1 MKFRI
6 LRVGSLAGALVLLAQ
21 GLAMVPATAEPDS
34 PLEWV
39 KKNLS
44 LQAYEGTSSRQD
56 LQLSFSGDATAPGAT
71 VNGNLRDVA
80 SVDLS
85 TAAATGEGHATVTL
99 TINLPSQAKDS
110 YIGNIQLTDNG
121 KPLSQPLHV
130 DVATK
135 RWDSQTIPSEPSS
148 PSPDRVAMVE
158 GTPVVKDQLTV
169 AVAEDV
175 ADSAAVIRDIAST
188 YGAQI
193 TGSVPEYGVYDLRL
207 PGATADVADSVRTVL
222 RNRPD
227 VAGAAYS
234 YLSNQQSYTND
245 PVWAPSP
252 TSHPDMTWNLTQID
266 APLAWEDSTGEAV
279 NVGVIDG
286 GFYPQHIDLSRNI
299 ARVSTPTKVE
309 AHGTHVSGSACAD
322 GNNGNG
328 SVGVAWRCKLNL
340 QSVKTMDYQYG
351 NFNSELSVI
360 SSILASMRE
369 IAQSEPKPRV
379 VNMSVGMQLRFDC
392 TRNSLTTKQ
401 AQMLEDFDF
410 FGLLMRM
417 TAQKNPSILWVIAAA
432 NEGKPARCSAF
443 GSLGT
448 DQSLP
453 NVVTVAASTRAATQA
468 SYSAYGDGITV
479 AAPGGESGA
488 GVFSTNAP
496 TCNTLVKGC
505 DGAGYYY
512 NHGTSMAAPHVTG
525 TAALAFAANP
535 VLTAGNV
542 KKCLLDGATA
552 GGKRVPGQS
561 YSIINAKKTVDCAL
575 GRLGTSSSPVTAVST
590 NAKSAFAQRADGS
603 VWAWGDN
610 TSGQLGVGTDVAT
623 SSLPT
628 PIPGLKGVKS
638 ISTGLATTFALMN
651 DGTVRAW
658 GDNSNGLLGNG
669 TTNNANAPQPVPG
682 LSGVRSIVINESD
695 TPSMGF
701 GYSPGLPGNTVFAV
715 MNDGRVMAWGEN
727 PSGVLGNG
735 TTNRSLVPT
744 QVENLA
750 GAVDVASQGGTAWAL
765 KNDGTVWA
773 WGDNSEGQLGIG
785 DPSQAKA
792 LTAQPVAIDK
802 VTSIQSG
809 VHALVALKAD
819 GTVWGWG
826 AGSHGLIEGNENQPA
841 PVQRSALSD
850 ISKISVMRNTG
861 VAVKK
866 DGTAWGW
873 GWNGGGEAG
882 IGIPGSYLGGSW
894 ANNIVQPA
902 QMPNISD
909 VTDVRVG
916 MALTADGASWQW
928 AGQIFGV
935 APTRDVAPTKSSDGV
950 ASILPVQSTRW
961 VIKADGTLWGWGQSS
976 TLFTQYAQYVP
987 SKVLG

>member
-1 MKFRI
+1 MAPA
-6 LRVGSLAGALVLLAQ
+6 LATADASLA
-21 GLAMVPATAEPDS
+21 
-34 PLEWV
+34 WV
-39 KKNLS
+39 QKDLS
-44 LQAYEGTSSRQD
+44 VQAYEGTSNRQS
-56 LQLSFSGDATAPGAT
+56 LELSFSGDATAPGAT
-71 VNGNLRDVA
+71 INGNLRGVA
-80 SVDLS
+80 SVDLT
-85 TAAATGEGHATVTL
+85 TAATMGDGHATVTL
-99 TINLPSQAKDS
+99 TINLPSQAEDS
-110 YIGNIQLTDNG
+110 YVGNIQLTDKG
-121 KPLSQPLHV
+121 KPLQQPLHIA
-130 DVATK
+130 VATQ
-135 RWDSQTIPSEPSS
+135 RWDSQNIPSEPTT
-148 PSPDRVAMVE
+148 PSPDRVSIVE
-158 GTPVVKDQLTV
+158 GTPVVNDQLTV
-169 AVAEDV
+169 AVAEGV
-175 ADSAAVIRDIAST
+175 ADPAAVIRDIAST

-193 TGSVPEYGVYDLRL
+193 TGAVPELGIYDLRL
-207 PGATADVADSVRTVL
+207 PGATGDVVDAVRTAL
-222 RNRPD
+222 RNRSD

-234 YLSNQQSYTND
+234 YLANQQSYTND
-245 PVWAPSP
+245 PVWSPSP
-252 TSHPDMTWNLTQID
+252 SSHPDMTWNLTQID
-266 APLAWEDSTGEAV
+266 APSAWDDSTGEAV

-340 QSVKTMDYQYG
+340 QSVRTMDYQYG

-369 IAQSEPKPRV
+369 IAQSTPKPRV
-379 VNMSVGMQLRFDC
+379 VNMSVGMQLSFDC

-401 AQMLEDFDF
+401 SQMLEDFDF

-443 GSLGT
+443 GGLGT
-448 DQSLP
+448 DQGLP

-496 TCNTLVKGC
+496 SCNTLIRGC
-505 DGAGYYY
+505 AGAGYYY
-512 NHGTSMAAPHVTG
+512 SQGTSMAAPHVTG

-535 VLTAGNV
+535 ALTAGNV
-542 KKCLLDGATA
+542 KKCLIDGAVA
-552 GGKRVPGQS
+552 GGKKIPGQS

-575 GRLGTSSSPVTAVST
+575 GRLSTSSIPVTAFST

-610 TSGQLGVGTDVAT
+610 TSGQLGIGTDLVT
-623 SSLPT
+623 NSLPT
-628 PIPGLKGVKS
+628 PIPGLTGAKS

-658 GDNSNGLLGNG
+658 GDNSHGLLGNG
-669 TTNNANAPQPVPG
+669 TTNNANLPQPVPG

-701 GYSPGLPGNTVFAV
+701 GYSPGLPGDTVFAV

-735 TTNRSLVPT
+735 SMDRSLVPT
-744 QVENLA
+744 QVQNLA
-750 GAVDVASQGGTAWAL
+750 GAVDVTSQGGTAWAL

-785 DPSQAKA
+785 EPSHAKA
-792 LTAQPVAIDK
+792 LKAQPVAIDN
-802 VTSIQSG
+802 VTKIQSG
-809 VHALVALKAD
+809 LHALVALKAD
-819 GTVWGWG
+819 GTVWAWG
-826 AGSHGLIEGNENQPA
+826 TASYGLVEGNGIQPA
-841 PVQRSALSD
+841 PVQRSGLSD
-850 ISKISVMRNTG
+850 ISKISVTRNTG
-861 VAVKK
+861 VAVRK

-882 IGIPGSYLGGSW
+882 VGIRGSYSGGTW

-902 QMPNISD
+902 QMPNISN
-909 VTDVRVG
+909 VRDVRVG
-916 MALTADGASWQW
+916 MALTADGTSWQW

-935 APTRDVAPTKSSDGV
+935 APMYDPEPTQSVGGV

-961 VIKADGTLWGWGQSS
+961 VIKSDGTLWGWGQSS
-976 TLFTQYAQYVP
+976 QLFTQYAQYVP
-987 SKVLG
+987 GKVLG